1 MHQFTPEVE
10 ALANEVLAYSLQRLK
25 SDPPLDRHRTADDLF
40 KEVGNTIT
48 KKGLGGHKALE

>member
-10 ALANEVLAYSLQRLK
+10 ALANEVLTHSLQRLK
-25 SDPPLDRHRTADDLF
+25 SDPPLDRPRTADDLF
-40 KEVGNTIT
+40 REVGNTLT

>member
-25 SDPPLDRHRTADDLF
+25 S
-40 KEVGNTIT
+40 
-48 KKGLGGHKALE
+48 